1 MNNDLRTAGQVSGHP
16 VRGRL
21 AHRLTLRNRSTMW
34 RISAERPPVREAAVW
49 LSSAHDGQHFLQP
62 SSLRLVLSATSYHH
76 VQPLTF
82 GRR

>member
-1 MNNDLRTAGQVSGHP
+1 MSKDPRARRQVGGHP

-21 AHRLTLRNRSTMW
+21 AHHLVTPNCPTDGRFT
-34 RISAERPPVREAAVW
+34 AERPLEREAAVW